1 LQGEIKINYKKI
13 IKEKIMKKLFKL
25 MLIAVVIAA
34 FTVPGFAQEKCKHK
48 KMMHHHGDEGKC
60 LMMKEL
66 NLTEKQQAEI
76 EKLQKG
82 CMDAKKDLQTKM
94 EKLQE
99 ELHKLMAA
107 DKPVKESIH
116 KAIEKIG
123 KLSTEMKK
131 ICVGCKLK
139 IRALLTPEQLKK
151 WKEMMGKHECSKHDH
166 HEHGH
171 KECKHK
177 HKEGKHEH

>member
-1 LQGEIKINYKKI
+1 
-13 IKEKIMKKLFKL
+13 MKKLFKL
-25 MLIAVVIAA
+25 VLIAVVIAA
-34 FTVPGFAQEKCKHK
+34 FTVPGFTQEKCKHK
-48 KMMHHHGDEGKC
+48 KMMHHHGEDGKC
-60 LMMKEL
+60 HMMKEL

-82 CMDAKKDLQTKM
+82 CMEAKKDLQTKM

-131 ICVGCKLK
+131 ICVDCKLK
-139 IRALLTPEQLKK
+139 IMSLLTPEQLKK
-151 WKEMMGKHECSKHDH
+151 CKEMKSKHQCCKYKCCKH
-166 HEHGH
+166 GHHGH
-171 KECKHK
+171 KECKH
-177 HKEGKHEH
+177 EH